1 MNFFDILVEG
11 FVVLC
16 DELVKYD
23 GCPTKLDMLQ
33 AIFFSIFYIK
43 NLAKFNKK

>member
-1 MNFFDILVEG
+1 MIFFDILVEG

-23 GCPTKLDMLQ
+23 GCPTTIRHVIGNFLFLFLYK
-33 AIFFSIFYIK
+33 
-43 NLAKFNKK
+43 KFGKF